1 MAQINETKGR
11 INTLTIPVW
20 FIVLVSWLLCFRV
33 YAKLTQSTAPVDKGV
48 AWITPVQFEQM
59 EQNPGGVK
67 KGLVLYEF
75 TADWCPPCKK
85 RERTVFRAPSVISKI
100 NDNFVPVRVDL
111 TNEALCA
118 IPATKILTQRFS
130 IHSIPRC
137 IITLASGEK
146 VDDDRFLSGDKFS
159 DFLSRSIQNAD
170 IVRAKVALANGNYA
184 LAMSGLSLDLRKGNL
199 AVARYDTSNYLMCHH
214 LLLVSKH
221 NSEVESMMQKALEK
235 TVELYRFSSEKDATL
250 WLKQLNKYLRDEVSD
265 EELLKS
271 TTEEYDKATYNL
283 AIGLKQLRLGDKG
296 KALKALHQASVLS
309 AKNYGS
315 DGLSESLVK
324 ALEK

>member
-1 MAQINETKGR
+1 
-11 INTLTIPVW
+11 
-20 FIVLVSWLLCFRV
+20 
-33 YAKLTQSTAPVDKGV
+33 
-48 AWITPVQFEQM
+48 
-59 EQNPGGVK
+59 
-67 KGLVLYEF
+67 
-75 TADWCPPCKK
+75 
-85 RERTVFRAPSVISKI
+85 
-100 NDNFVPVRVDL
+100 
-111 TNEALCA
+111 
-118 IPATKILTQRFS
+118 
-130 IHSIPRC
+130 
-137 IITLASGEK
+137 
-146 VDDDRFLSGDKFS
+146 
-159 DFLSRSIQNAD
+159 
-170 IVRAKVALANGNYA
+170 
-184 LAMSGLSLDLRKGNL
+184 
-199 AVARYDTSNYLMCHH
+199 
-214 LLLVSKH
+214 
-221 NSEVESMMQKALEK
+221 MQKALEK